1 MHDGRCARA
10 PAARLARGR
19 VCFFLYSPYTRLSR
33 VCEIARR
40 GCLCDRTRSV
50 SGRRP
55 ASGSPGVP
63 PCLGRTRRGARRRE
77 SRGSWRAVRP
87 PSVRQPPR
95 TAGPAAKRVLARARR
110 RGRGT
115 WRHSRGRGARRSSR
129 RLSRATTWCSRS
141 TRTARSARGA
151 RAGCQGGVLGIG
163 SGTEL
168 EVGARKGVRDRAGDR
183 VGVRG

>member
-1 MHDGRCARA
+1 MCHGNRKRKRVYVAFGWAIDGRCIARA
-10 PAARLARGR
+10 RAARALGGR
-19 VCFFLYSPYTRLSR
+19 VFSIHRTHGSR

-129 RLSRATTWCSRS
+129 RPSRATTWCSRS
-141 TRTARSARGA
+141 NRTARSARGV
-151 RAGCQGGVLGIG
+151 RAGCV
-163 SGTEL
+163 
-168 EVGARKGVRDRAGDR
+168 R
-183 VGVRG
+183 VGL